1 MSSLLANSVKGV
13 KEFDVHEQ
21 QYGKTI
27 GIHSPKRTG
36 KTLTMVF
43 LIVYYMDLLGDWV
56 KGVISNLDLYMDNYI
71 PLIDIKM
78 IGRDEYKN
86 YIIATDEFRG
96 LCDSR
101 MSGAFKNLFISNIL
115 RDTGKF
121 KQIHILTDQDSH
133 AIDRRIR
140 VNADAVLRPLV
151 DRDTGVCTVKVCP
164 NYRTYFYIEGM
175 DLWDEWDSEFYIEDY
190 PSLFKYYNTE
200 QKLADYVLT
209 FTPEDFYVDF
219 MKWFEEK
226 EYHKQDD
233 IPITS
238 ATLKYWK
245 QDSGAPITTEQI
257 TALLEYMLRE
267 SDLNVKKRGVKRK

>member
-1 MSSLLANSVKGV
+1 MSSSLSEI
-13 KEFDVHEQ
+13 KEFEVHEQ

-27 GIHSPKRTG
+27 AIHSPKRTG

-43 LIVYYMDLLGDWV
+43 LILHYMDLLGDWI
-56 KGVISNLDLYMDNYI
+56 KGVIGNVDVYVDGFRPMT
-71 PLIDIKM
+71 DIKM
-78 IGRDEYKN
+78 ISNDEYKN

-101 MSGAFKNLFISNIL
+101 MSSSFKNLFISNIL

-133 AIDRRIR
+133 SIDRRIR
-140 VNADAVLRPLV
+140 VNADAVLKPQV
-151 DRDTGVCTVKVCP
+151 DRNTGLCTVKVCP
-164 NYRTYFYIEGM
+164 NYRTFFYLEGM

-209 FTPEDFYVDF
+209 FTPEDFYEDF
-219 MKWFEEK
+219 IKWFEEK
-226 EYHKQDD
+226 EYDEQEN
-233 IPITS
+233 IPVTS

-245 QDSGAPITTEQI
+245 QDVGVPITTEQI

-267 SDLNVKKRGVKRK
+267 SDLNVKKRGVKR

>member
-1 MSSLLANSVKGV
+1 MSSSLHEI

-27 GIHSPKRTG
+27 AIHSPKRTG
-36 KTLTMVF
+36 KTLTLVF
-43 LIVYYMDLLGDWV
+43 LILYYMDLLGDWV
-56 KGVISNLDLYMDNYI
+56 KGVISNVDLYIDNYL
-71 PLIDIKM
+71 PLTDIKM
-78 IGRDEYKN
+78 IGKDEYKN

-101 MSGAFKNLFISNIL
+101 MSGSFKNMFISNIL

-140 VNADAVLRPLV
+140 VNADAVLRPDV
-151 DRDTGVCTVKVCP
+151 DRDTGLCTVKVCP
-164 NYRTYFYIEGM
+164 NYRTFFYLEGM
-175 DLWDEWDSEFYIEDY
+175 DLWDEWDSEFYIADY

-209 FTPEDFYVDF
+209 FTPEDFFNDF
-219 MKWFEEK
+219 IKWFEEK
-226 EYHKQDD
+226 DYHKQESM
-233 IPITS
+233 PITS

-245 QDSGAPITTEQI
+245 QNEGVPITGEQM

-267 SDLNVKKRGVKRK
+267 TDVNVKVKGKKR